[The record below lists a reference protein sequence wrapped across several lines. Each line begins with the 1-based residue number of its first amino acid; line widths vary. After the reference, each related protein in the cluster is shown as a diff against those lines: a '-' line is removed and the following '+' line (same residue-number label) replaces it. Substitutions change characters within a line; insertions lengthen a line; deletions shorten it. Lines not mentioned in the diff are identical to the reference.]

1 MNPDIFL
8 ARLAADKALA
18 EDLSFE
24 ADSSGEYASLLKKEI
39 RLAKKRLAH
48 YEEAYE
54 IYRALHKA
62 GLESQEEIAEAA
74 FHAAEKMIEKGEEKN
89 AVALL
94 LDAANH
100 GNSDAKTVLGKAIVY
115 GELGLPRK
123 GKEGIA
129 LLGEAADAGDP
140 KACLLFTS
148 IHDDFPRLVPA
159 DVALEMCQK
168 AADMGYEPAI
178 ERLQKPFDRSN
189 ETKRL
194 LSRYK
199 AGEKGV
205 AFWLS
210 TRGDLPPKERERYF
224 YASVE
229 EGDPLAELEM
239 GYKAERNGDNKGAR
253 SYYEKAIGH
262 GSGPACFALIR
273 LLFGKKKRFWKG
285 PERPDEND
293 PLNIEALGLVR
304 RAAEIGD
311 NRGLC
316 VLGRCYVR
324 GYMVPVDFDAA
335 KPLLEKALAQGE
347 KDAAP
352 QLLGELYEHCEGE
365 GDASKALSYYE
376 MAASSGN
383 YSAMRALARIY
394 DTGLREVRPNRK
406 KAAYWGLR
414 ASDTRW

>member
-1 MNPDIFL
+1 MNADIFL

-18 EDLSFE
+18 DDLAFE
-24 ADSSGEYASLLKKEI
+24 ADTSGEYAAFLKEEI
-39 RLAKKRLAH
+39 RLAKKRLAA
-48 YEEAYE
+48 YQEAYE

-62 GLESQEEIAEAA
+62 GLDSQEQIAEAA
-74 FHAAEKMIEKGEEKN
+74 FGVAMKLIDKGEEKS

-100 GNSDAKTVLGKAIVY
+100 GNANAKTVLGKAYVY
-115 GELGLPRK
+115 GELGLPKK
-123 GKEGIA
+123 GKEGIVM
-129 LLGEAADAGDP
+129 LREAADAGDP

-159 DVALEMCQK
+159 DIALEMCQK

-210 TRGDLPPKERERYF
+210 TRGDLSPKDRERYF
-224 YASVE
+224 YASVK

-239 GYKAERNGDNKGAR
+239 GYSAERGGDNEGAR
-253 SYYEKAIGH
+253 SYYEKAIDH

-285 PERPDEND
+285 PEQPDQND

-324 GYMVPVDFDAA
+324 GYMVPVDYEAA
-335 KPLLEKALAQGE
+335 KPLLEKALSQGE

-352 QLLGELYEHCEGE
+352 QLLGEIYERGEGE

-376 MAASSGN
+376 IAASNGN
-383 YSAMRALARIY
+383 YSAMRALSRIY
-394 DTGLREVRPNRK
+394 ESGLREVKRDSS

-414 ASDTRW
+414 ANDLRW